1 MKRIDRICWQSVFR
15 MLLAVLLVCP
25 FVLTSQRAQSAN
37 NQGPNPTQ
45 MKEIEASIEDLLGQ
59 LSLEEKVA
67 MCHAQSKFST
77 PGVARLGIPEIW
89 MSDGPHGVRGEI
101 NWDNWGYAGW
111 TNDSITAFPALTC
124 LAATFNPELSHSY
137 GSSLGEEAR
146 YRKKDVLLGPGVNI
160 YRTPLNGRNFEYMGE
175 DPFLASEMVVP
186 YIQGVQQNGVA
197 ACVKHFALNNQEKWR
212 NYVDVQVSDRALHE
226 IYLPAF
232 KAAVERGNVW
242 AVMGSYNK
250 FRGQYCSHHEFLIN
264 TILKGD
270 WAFDGVVIT
279 DWGSAHDTRE
289 AALYGLDMEMGTG
302 TDGLTTTLTNAYDN
316 YYLANPFLEL
326 LKSGEVPEEVLDDKV
341 RRILRLM
348 FRTNMN
354 PERGMG
360 RMNNQEHLDVARK
373 VASEGMVLLKNQEQ
387 FFPLDPDKE
396 MTIAVIGE
404 NATRSM
410 TQGGGSSELKARVE
424 VSPLEGLRQ
433 RFPRATIL
441 HSQGYSS
448 GPSVYGRVEP
458 APYDADSLK
467 QEALAIASKADI
479 VLFIGGLNKSHLQDC
494 EGGDRENLRLPFEQD
509 NLIKDI
515 LKVTKDVGVVLISGN
530 AVSMPWVDEVRGI
543 LQAWYGGSMAGHA
556 LADILS
562 GDVSPSG
569 KLPFTFPETL
579 VENAAH
585 SFGEA
590 SYPGIKKDQQYMEG
604 IFVGYRWHETKKI
617 KPLFPFGFGLSYTS
631 FKISQLNTN
640 AKNYGSQDTVT
651 ISFEIENT
659 GTRAG
664 AEVVQVYMGKPDSE
678 IERPTRELK
687 GFQKLDLKPG
697 ESQTAEISIPVSSF
711 RYYNEDISDWQLE
724 PGVYSL
730 YVGNASDHTYSTLE
744 IAVSRD

>member
-1 MKRIDRICWQSVFR
+1 MKRIERTCRPPVFR
-15 MLLAVLLVCP
+15 MLLAVLMACLLFSKSQQAYSQKP
-25 FVLTSQRAQSAN
+25 TSNS
-37 NQGPNPTQ
+37 TQ
-45 MKEIEASIEDLLGQ
+45 MKEIEASIEDILGQ
-59 LSLEEKVA
+59 LTLEEKVA

-77 PGVARLGIPEIW
+77 PGVARLGIPELW

-124 LAATFNPELSHSY
+124 LAATFNLDLSLAY
-137 GSSLGEEAR
+137 GQSLGEEAR

-186 YIQGVQQNGVA
+186 YIKGVQANGVA

-232 KAAVERGNVW
+232 KAAVEKGNVW

-316 YYLANPFLEL
+316 YYLANPFLEM

-348 FRTNMN
+348 YRTSMN
-354 PERGMG
+354 PDRGMG
-360 RMNNQEHLDVARK
+360 KMNNQEHLDVARK
-373 VASEGMVLLKNQEQ
+373 VASEGMVLLKNQGQ

-396 MTIAVIGE
+396 MTLAVIGE

-410 TQGGGSSELKARVE
+410 TQGGGSSELKAKIE
-424 VSPLEGLRQ
+424 VSPLDGLRQ
-433 RFPRATIL
+433 RFPKANIL
-441 HSQGYSS
+441 HAMGYAS

-458 APYDADSLK
+458 ARYDADSLR
-467 QEALAIASKADI
+467 QEALAIASKADK

-494 EGGDRENLRLPFEQD
+494 EGGDRENLRLPFGQD
-509 NLIKDI
+509 NLLRDI
-515 LKVTKDVGVVLISGN
+515 LEVNQEVGVVLISGN
-530 AVSMPWVDEVRGI
+530 AVSMPWADDVQGI
-543 LQAWYGGSMAGHA
+543 LQAWYAGSMAGHA

-562 GDVSPSG
+562 GDVNPSG

-585 SFGEA
+585 HFGEA
-590 SYPGIKKDQQYMEG
+590 SYPGIKKVQEYEEG

-631 FKISQLNTN
+631 FKVSEIKTN
-640 AKNYGSQDTVT
+640 AKRYGSEDTVT
-651 ISFEIENT
+651 VSFEIENT
-659 GTRAG
+659 GSRAG
-664 AEVVQVYMGKPDSE
+664 AEVVQVYMGKPDSK

-697 ESQTAEISIPVSSF
+697 EPQSAEICIPVSSF
-711 RYYNEDISDWQLE
+711 RYFNEDFSGWQLE
-724 PGVYSL
+724 PGVYRL
-730 YVGNASDHTYSTLE
+730 YVGNASDHTYHTLE
-744 IAVSRD
+744 IEVGQD

>member
-1 MKRIDRICWQSVFR
+1 MLAICIPDAVGSLAGFSFSFDVPAGAKR
-15 MLLAVLLVCP
+15 
-25 FVLTSQRAQSAN
+25 N

-730 YVGNASDHTYSTLE
+730 YVGNASDHAYSTLE